1 MGTKYC
7 PECREVVYSKALP
20 NYSQVEFRGIPVKRR
35 EIIHK
40 EEDGGCGY
48 KWYTLEVPEDILI
61 EPK

>member
-7 PECREVVYSKALP
+7 PLCKEVVYSKALA

-40 EEDGGCGY
+40 EEDGGCGN
-48 KWYTLEVPEDILI
+48 KWFTLEVPEDILI
-61 EPK
+61 GPK

>member
-7 PECREVVYSKALP
+7 PECKEVVYSKALP
-20 NYSQVEFRGIPVKRR
+20 NYSHVEFRGIPVKRR

-40 EEDGGCGY
+40 EEDGGCGC

-61 EPK
+61 GPK